1 MDSIEE
7 AIYVGM
13 VIAEYL
19 HKTGRVLQAIEV
31 CKECLIILHSLVK
44 TIGNKP
50 DQARCYRG
58 LGIILQSFYEY
69 DKAREYEE
77 KALAII
83 IEIGDR
89 NGQATSYGNLGTL
102 FYLLGHYNKA
112 REYEEKAL
120 AIRIEIGVRDG
131 EAKSYGKLGV
141 LFQLLAHYDKA

>member
-1 MDSIEE
+1 
-7 AIYVGM
+7 M
-13 VIAEYL
+13 VIAEFL
-19 HKTGRVLQAIEV
+19 RKAGRVLQAIEV

-44 TIGNKP
+44 TIGNKH

-77 KALAII
+77 KALAIR

-89 NGQATSYGNLGTL
+89 NGEATSYGNLGTL

-131 EAKSYGKLGV
+131 EAKG
-141 LFQLLAHYDKA
+141 